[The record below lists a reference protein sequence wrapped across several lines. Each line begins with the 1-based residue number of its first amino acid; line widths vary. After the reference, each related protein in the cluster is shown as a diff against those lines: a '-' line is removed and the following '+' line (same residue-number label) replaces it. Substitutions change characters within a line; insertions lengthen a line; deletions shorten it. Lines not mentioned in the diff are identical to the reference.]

1 MSGGPLWLGP
11 RSQEDGVSYPSE
23 MLGHTCC
30 SFSSAMLVEL
40 GCYARILVSNG
51 VAGVILTFWV
61 WFSAEEGLSC
71 LVLE

>member
-1 MSGGPLWLGP
+1 VARSEIP
-11 RSQEDGVSYPSE
+11 RDGVSYPSE

-40 GCYARILVSNG
+40 GCYARIRVSNG
-51 VAGVILTFWV
+51 VVGVMLAFCV
-61 WFSAEEGLSC
+61 RFSAEESLLC